1 MVPGSAR
8 RQPGTDL
15 GWLSAV
21 EIAERVRT
29 GTLTRAE
36 VIGAHLRRID
46 RYESRIHAFL
56 QVEPQVSDREG
67 PLAGVPVAVKDT
79 QPVMGMRWTSG
90 AVKWRHRVADLDAV
104 PAARARASGA
114 TILGKTNTPE
124 LASNPSTVNELMPPT
139 ENPWRRGYTPGGSS
153 GGSAAAVAA
162 GLCGLAVGDDYGGS
176 IRIPAGC
183 CGVVGYRP
191 TPGDFPEEVPDVPHI
206 NSRGPIARS
215 VSDTRLA
222 FEVMAGVAVQRR
234 EPGRSRVAVVL
245 RSDGGLHV
253 DAPAVEAVER
263 AAAALESLGHAVEEV
278 DWAPL
283 PCLEAYR
290 PVRRVSFGAIE
301 GEPQEYSHFVALSM
315 TQGRAI
321 SGVDYFRAVQVGATA
336 GRRLLQDRMEAGFDA
351 FLTPL
356 LGFLPMPIEEVP
368 SFFGEQWNSQNQ
380 FLMPVSFSGLPALS
394 MPAGLHQGVPVAVQ
408 LVGRYRQD
416 AALLDLAEQLE
427 ACAGFGFHRPPGFD

>member
-8 RQPGTDL
+8 EQPGTDL

-21 EIAERVRT
+21 EIGERVT
-29 GTLTRAE
+29 AATLTREE
-36 VIGAHLRRID
+36 VVRAHLRRID

-56 QVEPQVSDREG
+56 QVDPQVSDRDG
-67 PLAGVPVAVKDT
+67 PLAGVPVGVKDT
-79 QPVMGMRWTSG
+79 QPVLGMRWTSG
-90 AVKWRHRVADLDAV
+90 AAKWRDRIADLDAV
-104 PAARARASGA
+104 PAARARAAGA

-124 LASNPSTVNELMPPT
+124 LASNPSTVNDLMPPT
-139 ENPWRRGYTPGGSS
+139 ENPWRSGYTPGGSS

-162 GLCGLAVGDDYGGS
+162 GLCTLAIGDDYGGS
-176 IRIPAGC
+176 VRIPAGC

-222 FEVMAGVAVQRR
+222 FQVMAGVPVTISPAR
-234 EPGRSRVAVVL
+234 RSRVALVL

-253 DAPAVEAVER
+253 DAAAVEAVER
-263 AAAALESLGHAVEEV
+263 AAAALESLGHTVEEV
-278 DWAPL
+278 GWAPL

-301 GEPQEYSHFVALSM
+301 GEPHDYSDFVGLSM

-321 SGVDYFRAVQVGATA
+321 SGVEYFRAVQFGATA

-380 FLMPVSFSGLPALS
+380 FLLPVSFAGLPALS
-394 MPAGLHQGVPVAVQ
+394 IPAGRHDGVPVAVQ
-408 LVGRYRQD
+408 LVGRHRHD
-416 AALLDLAEQLE
+416 AELLDLAEQLE
-427 ACAGFGFHRPPGFD
+427 ACAGFGFERPPGFD

>member
-8 RQPGTDL
+8 EGDL

-21 EIAERVRT
+21 EIAERVT
-29 GTLTRAE
+29 AGTLTREE
-36 VIGAHLRRID
+36 VIRAHLGRIV
-46 RYESRIHAFL
+46 RHENRIHAFL
-56 QVEPQVSDREG
+56 QVDPQISDRDG
-67 PLAGVPVAVKDT
+67 PLAGVPVGVKDT
-79 QPVMGMRWTSG
+79 QPVFGMRWTSG
-90 AVKWRHRVADLDAV
+90 AAKWRDRVAGLDAV
-104 PAARARASGA
+104 PVARARAAGA

-124 LASNPSTVNELMPPT
+124 LASNPSTVNDLMPPT

-162 GLCGLAVGDDYGGS
+162 GLCTLAIGDDYGGS
-176 IRIPAGC
+176 VRIPAGC

-191 TPGDFPEEVPDVPHI
+191 TPGDLPEEVPDVPHI

-222 FEVMAGVAVQRR
+222 FEVMAGVPVK
-234 EPGRSRVAVVL
+234 RSQPPASHVALVL
-245 RSDGGLHV
+245 RSSGDLHV
-253 DAPAVEAVER
+253 DTAAVEAVER

-283 PCLEAYR
+283 ACLEAYR

-301 GEPQEYSHFVALSM
+301 GDPHEYSSFVGLSM

-321 SGVDYFRAVQVGATA
+321 SGVDYFRAVQAGATA
-336 GRRLLQDRMEAGFDA
+336 ARRLLQDRMEAGFDV

-368 SFFGEQWNSQNQ
+368 SFFGGQWNSQNQ
-380 FLMPVSFSGLPALS
+380 FLLPVSFAGLPALS
-394 MPAGLHQGVPVAVQ
+394 IPAGRHQGVPVAVQ
-408 LVGRYRQD
+408 LVGRHRRD
-416 AALLDLAEQLE
+416 AELLDLAEQLE
-427 ACAGFGFHRPPGFD
+427 ACDGFGFQRPPGFA